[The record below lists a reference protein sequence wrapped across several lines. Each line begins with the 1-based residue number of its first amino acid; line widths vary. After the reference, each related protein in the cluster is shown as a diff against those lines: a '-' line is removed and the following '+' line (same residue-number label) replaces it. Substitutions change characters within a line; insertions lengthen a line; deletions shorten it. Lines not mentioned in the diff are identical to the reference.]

1 MELNNSLLTSI
12 FTDETNE
19 FEKTVIE
26 YFSKI
31 IEIKRQ
37 KWNLIQINP
46 LILRKFN

>member
-1 MELNNSLLTSI
+1 MESNSLLLTNI
-12 FTDETNE
+12 LKDETNE

-37 KWNLIQINP
+37 KWN
-46 LILRKFN
+46 